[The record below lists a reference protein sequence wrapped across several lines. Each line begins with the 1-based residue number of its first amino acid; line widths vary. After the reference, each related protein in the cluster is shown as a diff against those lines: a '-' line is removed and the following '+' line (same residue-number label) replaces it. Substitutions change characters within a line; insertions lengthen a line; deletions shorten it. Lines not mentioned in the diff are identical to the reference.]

1 MMHQMIRPC
10 AKALSVAAL
19 ALLLGTQ
26 AGSSASGQRQACS
39 GVLNH
44 DEGGYLLSPDADAK
58 SPWCPA
64 YIGDDDKSALA
75 KRVLKTCAVGSH
87 CHIEGSFSG
96 HGIFYWTQISSV
108 LLLKP

>member
-1 MMHQMIRPC
+1 MNHRMIRRGAQVC
-10 AKALSVAAL
+10 AAVL

-26 AGSSASGQRQACS
+26 AGFSASAQRQTCS
-39 GVLNH
+39 GILAH
-44 DEGGYLLSPDADAK
+44 DDDGYLLQPDAGTK

-64 YIGDDDKSALA
+64 YIGDDEKSALA

-96 HGIFYWTQISSV
+96 HGIFYWMKISSV
-108 LLLKP
+108 SLLK